1 MEKESNKLKKEAEG
15 TEKKLRELGDIQNWA
30 EVLERDLRVLEE
42 TVTLGEGGDV
52 GWSDEEEWEGD
63 EEGDGE
69 EGDRDEGEGGA
80 AGKKVGDGEGEER
93 EVERLG
99 KGGMKRGDGKV
110 T

>member
-52 GWSDEEEWEGD
+52 GWSDEEEEWED
-63 EEGDGE
+63 EE
-69 EGDRDEGEGGA
+69 
-80 AGKKVGDGEGEER
+80 GEGEEGGGGDGRQKVGNRDGDER
-93 EVERLG
+93 EVEALG
-99 KGGMKRGDGKV
+99 KAGKKEGDGNV